1 MVRSNGES
9 INEMEIT
16 IILFFSV
23 VLFFFG
29 VFKEQKEE
37 IQENFKPERR

>member
-16 IILFFSV
+16 IILFFGCFV
-23 VLFFFG
+23 FG
-29 VFKEQKEE
+29 FLKEQKEE
-37 IQENFKPERR
+37 IQKKATKL